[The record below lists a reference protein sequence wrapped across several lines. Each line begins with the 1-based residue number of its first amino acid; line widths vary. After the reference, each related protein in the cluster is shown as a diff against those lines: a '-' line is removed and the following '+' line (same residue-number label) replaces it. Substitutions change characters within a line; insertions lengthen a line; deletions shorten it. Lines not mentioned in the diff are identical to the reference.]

1 MLPALLP
8 VRPVIALTTALQ
20 SYSSCFYPAD
30 VALHVTQVSFAKIT
44 TFASL
49 TPLLFSFIL
58 LPMQLLS
65 QMTVT
70 VLGLEKTDCSLLF

>member
-30 VALHVTQVSFAKIT
+30 VALHVTQVTFAKIT

-49 TPLLFSFIL
+49 TRLLFSFF

-70 VLGLEKTDCSLLF
+70 VVGLEKTDCSLLF